1 MGSGVAGAALSA
13 AQVFCADSG
22 GNSLCLVLQLVAA
35 AGGSTQL
42 DFFTMPEAKQLYMD
56 RVKTIITRVN
66 TITKQP

>member
-1 MGSGVAGAALSA
+1 MFLEAQGLLS
-13 AQVFCADSG
+13 VLHNFCADSG
-22 GNSLCLVLQLVAA
+22 EDLLCLALQLVAA

>member
-1 MGSGVAGAALSA
+1 MLYNP
-13 AQVFCADSG
+13 CACSDG
-22 GNSLCLVLQLVAA
+22 RSLCPALQLVAA
-35 AGGSTQL
+35 AGSSTQL